1 MFWLFAMSF
10 KIDSMSN
17 QIPCMITEIMNKS
30 WNNHLPYYIQK
41 NFSVKILQTF
51 FYFIEICKKITKNV
65 EILVKFFIKIER

>member
-30 WNNHLPYYIQK
+30 WNNHLPYYIQ
-41 NFSVKILQTF
+41 NFFSVKIFGTF
-51 FYFIEICKKITKNV
+51 FNGIFKIN
-65 EILVKFFIKIER
+65 IIYKIYWI

>member
-1 MFWLFAMSF
+1 MFWLPAMSF

-41 NFSVKILQTF
+41 IFSVKILGTF
-51 FYFIEICKKITKNV
+51 FILIFLEGKKVGFLLNWKWKN
-65 EILVKFFIKIER
+65 L